1 MVNGE
6 VEQCVHGYVCI
17 SMTDSSR
24 PTAASSGELS
34 DGVKN
39 RLITQGQKTGSD
51 PRSDIC
57 SF

>member
-17 SMTDSSR
+17 SMAHSSR

-39 RLITQGQKTGSD
+39 GLITQGQKTGSD